1 MLQLQHLDTITAV
14 GFLQLVQASDSA
26 ADVLREALAGS
37 ADPLQVT
44 LKMSRATAEKLL
56 RVLDAEQSSGAVVV
70 PVKELYTTT
79 ESAALLGI
87 SRATLMKLIES
98 GDIEAVKVGTHHRV
112 PADELLAYQRAR
124 QVSRDRAAELLTEF
138 SARAG
143 DFQSNVAF
151 RAKGQPSRKGHRGG
165 PGSK

>member
-1 MLQLQHLDTITAV
+1 MAQS
-14 GFLQLVQASDSA
+14 SDGA
-26 ADVLREALAGS
+26 ADVLRDALA
-37 ADPLQVT
+37 APVDAVQVSLT
-44 LKMSRATAEKLL
+44 MSRTTAEKLL
-56 RVLDAEQSSGAVVV
+56 KVLDAELASGSVVV

-87 SRATLMKLIES
+87 SRSTLMKLIES

-124 QVSRDRAAELLTEF
+124 QVSRDRASELLTEF

-143 DFQSNVAF
+143 NFQSNVTF
-151 RAKGQPSRKGHRGG
+151 RAADDLRGAD
-165 PGSK
+165 PEKDTSVSEH